1 MFPASQQS
9 LPKCKK
15 SRRVVKEERELKMT
29 VAGLDL
35 SYGAGVRTL
44 RRMDGA
50 RSTAARPPTRVH
62 VVRLL
67 VPCTPAMHVSATVS
81 KIQHVGGSM

>member
-9 LPKCKK
+9 LPKCRKI
-15 SRRVVKEERELKMT
+15 RRAVKEEGEPKMT
-29 VAGLDL
+29 VAGLGL

-50 RSTAARPPTRVH
+50 HSTATRLPTCVQ
-62 VVRLL
+62 VVRQL
-67 VPCTPAMHVSATVS
+67 VPCTSAMHKSVTVS